1 MNNISFMN
9 YGEFGEMKLEN
20 TTSRGAIEDRRISI
34 AIMSSFAI
42 LTIQYLIL
50 IFFDL
55 TGTSMGRIIQL
66 TSKALVGFFYLIA
79 LPSVLKR
86 NRNKFIAIYFIS
98 FYIFIINFIFFAQN
112 RIYLKQIIFPLF
124 FTGISSFIY
133 SYSINDWEVLMD
145 VMKKTSKIV
154 FLVGSFISVLI
165 FSGFSN
171 VGSYS
176 MSLSYYM
183 LLPATVYINEL
194 FNKIS
199 LKNVFAAGVSL
210 FVIVTLGSRGP
221 ILCLGVFIMLKLVK
235 YLKRLTYNKMPLYL
249 SLFAMVGT
257 GLIFFKEILTFA
269 FNFLM
274 SIGIRS
280 RSLLLFAEGGIYLSG
295 RDNLY
300 SDVFEQILNN
310 PIFGLG
316 LMGDR
321 FILGNRYVHNIFM
334 EILINFGMLIGL
346 LFIVIITY
354 LIIKSLFIKNA
365 KKYNVIIIWLSL
377 GFIHLMVSSTYLTD
391 FKFWIFLGLICNALI
406 KTNKFKECNTEKLV

>member
-1 MNNISFMN
+1 MN

>member
-1 MNNISFMN
+1 M
-9 YGEFGEMKLEN
+9 EN